1 MPGIERIS
9 EVMAKANGADDREKL
24 YEAINGVIRCGGQI
38 EETVERLAV
47 IGPTGVGKTTSI
59 IKLSVFETQKVHRR
73 IGWINTDARSLT
85 GADPMALYAGILS
98 VQYETAQCRT
108 DFLRALDRFSDCDL
122 ILIDT
127 AGVNPRD
134 RRDVTQLAALFEGLP
149 QIRRT
154 LLCPAATNAADLT
167 DWVVAFEPLHF
178 GSLFFTK
185 LDECRYYGALL
196 NTAVATG
203 CPLSYFSLGQNM
215 AGDLTVASPEI
226 VASLLL
232 GEADTHA

>member
-1 MPGIERIS
+1 MREILADAPFLFEKRFHRCRDFRSFLIKS
-9 EVMAKANGADDREKL
+9 E
-24 YEAINGVIRCGGQI
+24 
-38 EETVERLAV
+38 
-47 IGPTGVGKTTSI
+47 
-59 IKLSVFETQKVHRR
+59 
-73 IGWINTDARSLT
+73 
-85 GADPMALYAGILS
+85 
-98 VQYETAQCRT
+98 
-108 DFLRALDRFSDCDL
+108 

-134 RRDVTQLAALFEGLP
+134 RRDVTQLSALFEGLP
-149 QIRRT
+149 QIRRI

-196 NTAVATG
+196 NTAVAAG

-232 GEADTHA
+232 EEADTHA